1 MASSLEIDSLR
12 QDVLQISPF
21 SELKN
26 YEKIRIL
33 GSGGFGKVYLVRYK
47 KNSTNSRKSVTN
59 PSDNDMQE
67 DEFALK
73 LQFFDGGPI
82 LNRREANI
90 MRRLVN
96 LEVYLFYYNI

>member
-12 QDVLQISPF
+12 QGVLQISPF

-26 YEKIRIL
+26 YEKVRIL

-47 KNSTNSRKSVTN
+47 KNITKFKNSATN
-59 PSDNDMQE
+59 PLDNDMQE
-67 DEFALK
+67 VEFASK

-96 LEVYLFYYNI
+96 PEV